1 MQLKNSIEMI
11 MQNPLLRFSQY
22 GLYASLG
29 VTLLA
34 CGGGSGTAA
43 PPAPA
48 PAPTATVSAVTPVAP
63 LSYGKLVSIDV
74 AGANLDLGVTLTA
87 PGCTGLAESA
97 GSSAALKRFTC
108 TLTAATALPVE
119 VKSVAGVSLFSA
131 SLPVPDPQV
140 TLVTSLGTVVF
151 ELNPAKA
158 PLSVNNFL
166 KYTSDGF
173 YANLLFHRVI
183 PNFVIQAGGFT
194 SGPVSKA
201 ATYGPIKLESNNG
214 LSNLRGSLAMART
227 QVADSATSEFYI
239 NTVNNAALD
248 FVSASQPGYA
258 VFGKVVDGLPVV
270 DAIAAVPTANRGGLQ
285 NVPVSD
291 VLILSARQTR

>member
-1 MQLKNSIEMI
+1 MI

-48 PAPTATVSAVTPVAP
+48 PAPVPTATVSAVTSFAP
-63 LSYGKLVSIDV
+63 LSYGRSASLDV
-74 AGANLDLGVTLTA
+74 AGANLDLGITVTA

-97 GSSAALKRFTC
+97 NSSATLKRYTC
-108 TLTAATALPVE
+108 TVALATVLPVE
-119 VKSVAGVSLFSA
+119 VKSGAGTSLFLA
-131 SLPVPDPQV
+131 SIPVPDPQV
-140 TLVTSLGTVVF
+140 TVVTSLGTVVF

-194 SGPVSKA
+194 GGPVSKA

-291 VLILSARQTR
+291 VLILAARQTR

>member
-1 MQLKNSIEMI
+1 MI

-22 GLYASLG
+22 GLYTSLG
-29 VTLLA
+29 ITLLA
-34 CGGGSGTAA
+34 CGGGSGTAT
-43 PPAPA
+43 PPAPVSA
-48 PAPTATVSAVTPVAP
+48 PAASTTVSAVTSVAP
-63 LSYGKLVSIDV
+63 LSYGKLASIDV
-74 AGANLDLGVTLTA
+74 AGVNLNLGITVTA
-87 PGCTGLAESA
+87 PGCTGLVEAA
-97 GSSAALKRFTC
+97 DSSTTLRRYTC
-108 TLTAATALPVE
+108 TVTVATALPVE
-119 VKSVAGVSLFSA
+119 VKSGGGVSLLTA
-131 SLPVPDPQV
+131 SIPVPDPQV
-140 TLVTSLGTVVF
+140 TLVTSLGTVVL

-166 KYTSDGF
+166 KYTGDGF

-201 ATYGPIKLESNNG
+201 ATYSPIRLESNIG
-214 LSNLRGSLAMART
+214 LSNVRGSLAMART

-248 FVSASQPGYA
+248 YVSASQPGYA

-270 DAIAAVPTANRGGLQ
+270 DAIAAVPTANKGGLQ
-285 NVPVSD
+285 NVPVND
-291 VLILSARQTR
+291 VLIISARQTR

>member
-1 MQLKNSIEMI
+1 MI

-22 GLYASLG
+22 GLYTSLG
-29 VTLLA
+29 ITLLA
-34 CGGGSGTAA
+34 CGGGSGTAT
-43 PPAPA
+43 PPAPVSA
-48 PAPTATVSAVTPVAP
+48 PAASTTVSAVTSVSP
-63 LSYGKLVSIDV
+63 LSYGKLASIDV
-74 AGANLDLGVTLTA
+74 AGVNLNLGITVTA
-87 PGCTGLAESA
+87 PGCTGLVEAA
-97 GSSAALKRFTC
+97 DSSTTLRRYTC
-108 TLTAATALPVE
+108 TVTVATALPVE
-119 VKSVAGVSLFSA
+119 VKSGGGVSLLTA
-131 SLPVPDPQV
+131 SIPVPDPQV
-140 TLVTSLGTVVF
+140 TLVTSLGTVVL

-166 KYTSDGF
+166 KYTGDGF

-201 ATYGPIKLESNNG
+201 ATYSPIRLESNIG
-214 LSNLRGSLAMART
+214 LSNVRGSLAMART

-248 FVSASQPGYA
+248 YVSASQPGYA

-270 DAIAAVPTANRGGLQ
+270 DAIAAVPTANKGGLQ
-285 NVPVSD
+285 NVPVND
-291 VLILSARQTR
+291 VLIISARQTR

>member
-1 MQLKNSIEMI
+1 
-11 MQNPLLRFSQY
+11 MQNRLLRFLQC

-29 VTLLA
+29 ITLLA
-34 CGGGSGTAA
+34 CGGGSGTAS

-48 PAPTATVSAVTPVAP
+48 PSATVSAVTAVAP
-63 LSYGKLVSIDV
+63 LSYGRLASLDV
-74 AGANLDLGVTLTA
+74 AGANLDLGITVTA

-97 GSSAALKRFTC
+97 NSSATLKRYTC
-108 TLTAATALPVE
+108 TVTVATALPIE
-119 VKSVAGVSLFSA
+119 VKSGGGA
-131 SLPVPDPQV
+131 SMFTASIPVPDPQV

-173 YANLLFHRVI
+173 YSNLIFHRVI
-183 PNFVIQAGGFT
+183 SNFVIQAGGFT
-194 SGPVSKA
+194 SGPVSKP

-214 LSNLRGSLAMART
+214 LSNVRGTLAMART
-227 QVADSATSEFYI
+227 QVGDSATSEFYI
-239 NTVNNAALD
+239 NTVNNIALD
-248 FVSASQPGYA
+248 YVSASQPGYA

-270 DAIAAVPTANRGGLQ
+270 DAIAAVPTTNRGGLQ
-285 NVPVSD
+285 NAPVSD

>member
-1 MQLKNSIEMI
+1 
-11 MQNPLLRFSQY
+11 MQNPLLRFSHY

-43 PPAPA
+43 PPAPV
-48 PAPTATVSAVTPVAP
+48 PAQVPSATVSAVTAPAP
-63 LSYGKLVSIDV
+63 LSYSKLASIDV
-74 AGANLDLGVTLTA
+74 AGVNLDLGITVTA
-87 PGCTGLAESA
+87 PGCIGLAEGA
-97 GSSAALKRFTC
+97 NSSTTLKRYTC
-108 TLTAATALPVE
+108 TLTVATVLPVE
-119 VKSVAGVSLFSA
+119 VKSAAGTSLFSA
-131 SLPVPDPQV
+131 SIPVPDPQV
-140 TLVTSLGTVVF
+140 TLVTSLGTVVL

-214 LSNLRGSLAMART
+214 LSNLRGGLAMART

-239 NTVNNAALD
+239 NTVNNIALD
-248 FVSASQPGYA
+248 YVSASQPGYA

-270 DAIAAVPTANRGGLQ
+270 DAIAAVPTANKGGLQ

>member
-1 MQLKNSIEMI
+1 MI

-22 GLYASLG
+22 GLYTSLG
-29 VTLLA
+29 ITLLA
-34 CGGGSGTAA
+34 CGGGSGTAT
-43 PPAPA
+43 PPAPVPA
-48 PAPTATVSAVTPVAP
+48 PAAFTTVSAVTSVAP
-63 LSYGKLVSIDV
+63 LSYGKLASIDV
-74 AGANLDLGVTLTA
+74 AGVNLNLGITVTA
-87 PGCTGLAESA
+87 PGCTGLVEAA
-97 GSSAALKRFTC
+97 DSSTTLRRYIC
-108 TLTAATALPVE
+108 TVTVATALPVE
-119 VKSVAGVSLFSA
+119 VKSGGGVSLLTA
-131 SLPVPDPQV
+131 SISVPDPQV
-140 TLVTSLGTVVF
+140 TLVTSLGTVVL
-151 ELNPAKA
+151 ELNPTKA

-166 KYTSDGF
+166 KYTGDGF

-201 ATYGPIKLESNNG
+201 ATYSPIRLESNIG
-214 LSNLRGSLAMART
+214 LSNVRGSLAMART

-248 FVSASQPGYA
+248 YVSASQPGYA

-270 DAIAAVPTANRGGLQ
+270 DAIAAVPTANKGGLQ
-285 NVPVSD
+285 NVPVND

>member
-1 MQLKNSIEMI
+1 MHN
-11 MQNPLLRFSQY
+11 FSKSFLQY

-29 VTLLA
+29 ATLLA
-34 CGGGSGTAA
+34 CGGSGSSA

-48 PAPTATVSAVTPVAP
+48 PAPSATVSAVTPVAP
-63 LSYGKLVSIDV
+63 LSYGKLATIDV
-74 AGANLDLGVTLTA
+74 AGVNLDQGITVTA
-87 PGCTGLAESA
+87 PGCTGLAEGA
-97 GSSAALKRFTC
+97 NSSTTLKRYTC
-108 TLTAATALPVE
+108 TVTVATALPVE
-119 VKSVAGVSLFSA
+119 VKSVAGA
-131 SLPVPDPQV
+131 SLLTASIPVPDPQV

>member
-1 MQLKNSIEMI
+1 M
-11 MQNPLLRFSQY
+11 RFLQC
-22 GLYASLG
+22 GLVGSVGA
-29 VTLLA
+29 TLLA
-34 CGGGSGTAA
+34 CGGGSGTAT

-48 PAPTATVSAVTPVAP
+48 PSATVSAVTPVAP
-63 LSYGKLVSIDV
+63 LSYGKLTSLDV
-74 AGANLDLGVTLTA
+74 AGANLDLGITVTA
-87 PGCTGLAESA
+87 PGCTRLAESA
-97 GSSAALKRFTC
+97 NSSATLKRYTC
-108 TLTAATALPVE
+108 TITVATALPVE
-119 VKSVAGVSLFSA
+119 VKSGAGASLFSA
-131 SLPVPDPQV
+131 SIPVPDPQV
-140 TLVTSLGTVVF
+140 TLVTSLGMVVL

-173 YANLLFHRVI
+173 YSNLLFHRVI

-248 FVSASQPGYA
+248 FVNASQPGYA

-270 DAIAAVPTANRGGLQ
+270 DAIAAVPTANKGGLQ